1 MVNISCATAFNNNLV
16 SAESISRLMLILLL
30 YSAAGSSHSKA
41 NSARAVAPP
50 FSELTLK
57 NGLSNTLSGDHIPAG
72 WIITAASRSKK
83 SSQTV
88 SPNPTHSDTIPV
100 SSLSKRS
107 VRNAV
112 LLHGNVSAVSKP
124 ALNIALLLP
133 DNYTHFRLF
142 ARAYVRPAIMMAIE
156 SQFIFQKYNVNV
168 V

>member
-1 MVNISCATAFNNNLV
+1 MVNISCATAFNINLD
-16 SAESISRLMLILLL
+16 SAESISRIILILLL
-30 YSAAGSSHSKA
+30 YSVAGSSHSRS
-41 NSARAVAPP
+41 NSAGAVAPP
-50 FSELTLK
+50 FSELTLS
-57 NGLSNTLSGDHIPAG
+57 GLSNNLSGDHIPAG

-88 SPNPTHSDTIPV
+88 NRNPTHSDTIPV

-112 LLHGNVSAVSKP
+112 LSRGNVSAVSKP

-133 DNYTHFRLF
+133 DNYTNFRLF

>member
-1 MVNISCATAFNNNLV
+1 MVKISCSTAFNDNLV

-30 YSAAGSSHSKA
+30 YSVAGSSHSKA
-41 NSARAVAPP
+41 SSAGAVAPP
-50 FSELTLK
+50 FSELTL
-57 NGLSNTLSGDHIPAG
+57 NGLSNNLSGDHTPAG

-100 SSLSKRS
+100 STLSKRS

-112 LLHGNVSAVSKP
+112 LLHANMSAVSKP

-133 DNYTHFRLF
+133 DNYTMFRLF

-156 SQFIFQKYNVNV
+156 SQSIFQKYNVNV

>member
-1 MVNISCATAFNNNLV
+1 MVKKSCATAFNNNLV

-30 YSAAGSSHSKA
+30 YSVAGSSHSKA
-41 NSARAVAPP
+41 SSAGAVTPP
-50 FSELTLK
+50 FSELTL
-57 NGLSNTLSGDHIPAG
+57 NGLSNTLSGDDIPAG
-72 WIITAASRSKK
+72 RIITAASRSKK

-88 SPNPTHSDTIPV
+88 SRNPTHSDTIPV

-107 VRNAV
+107 VRSTV
-112 LLHGNVSAVSKP
+112 LLHSNVSAVSKP

-133 DNYTHFRLF
+133 DNYTNFRLF